1 MIRRH
6 LQVLTSFSFL
16 RVRGWHVRYYKWVYP
31 TVLSV
36 ILFLFRK
43 GISYDEGEI
52 ISDLMSLLGVLIG
65 FYIAALAA
73 VASFQSEI
81 LDSHLKGPPTT
92 LKSHRKGKTE
102 TETLTRRRFLC
113 VVFGYCASMSI
124 VLYTVGM
131 CLRYVITGDQILHDS
146 VTLVFFWGLSSL
158 FIVTLLG
165 LHYLVDRMHRE

>member
-1 MIRRH
+1 MIRGH
-6 LQVLTSFSFL
+6 LEVLTSFSFL
-16 RVRGWHVRYYKWVYP
+16 RVRGRHVYYYKWVYP
-31 TVLSV
+31 TVLSM
-36 ILFLFRK
+36 ILFLFLN
-43 GISYDEGEI
+43 GSSYDDGEI
-52 ISDLMSLLGVLIG
+52 ISDLMSLLGVLVG

-81 LDSHLKGPPTT
+81 LDSHLKGSPAT
-92 LKSHRKGKTE
+92 LKNYRNGETE

-131 CLRYVITGDQILHDS
+131 CLRYANMGDSILFD
-146 VTLVFFWGLSSL
+146 VVVAVFLWGLSSL
-158 FIVTLLG
+158 FIATLLG